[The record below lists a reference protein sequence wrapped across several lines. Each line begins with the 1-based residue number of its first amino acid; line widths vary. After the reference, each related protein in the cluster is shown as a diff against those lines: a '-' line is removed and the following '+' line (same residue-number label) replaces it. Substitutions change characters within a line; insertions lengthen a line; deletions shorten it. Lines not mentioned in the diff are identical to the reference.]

1 MKNPKNQQGKYAYL
15 EQLTTE
21 ELDELLRL
29 EFNADEEDADPEL
42 VLAIMEVIAK
52 REPEDIPP
60 TDPEE
65 TWKTFQARNLT
76 KPSEQTTEDT
86 HTKQEETIVE
96 YQPSHRRKRWFAS
109 VVAAACAVFVFC
121 APVAHGSTVLETM
134 VNWKQSTFSL
144 PGNQES
150 GTSAV
155 LKNPDYLKVVD
166 AVKEQVENPLLP
178 NWYPDGTT
186 VDFVEDCSVDGS
198 LDYCVSFFK
207 DTESF
212 SFFITTYSE
221 NDSAK
226 NIYEKDAGSGAVKYM
241 ANGTP
246 YYVMKNLERNVVIWQ
261 GDKEEYCLSGYLT
274 DQEIERMMESI
285 STGGNET

>member
-60 TDPEE
+60 IDPEE

-86 HTKQEETIVE
+86 NTKQEETIVE
-96 YQPSHRRKRWFAS
+96 YQPPHRRKRWFAS

-121 APVAHGSTVLETM
+121 APVAHGSTILETM
-134 VNWKQSTFSL
+134 TNWKQSTFSL
-144 PGNQES
+144 PNQQET
-150 GTSAV
+150 GTVAV
-155 LKNPDYLKVVD
+155 LTNPDYLKVVEV
-166 AVKEQVENPLLP
+166 VKAYTDTPLLP

-186 VDFVEDCSVDGS
+186 VDYVEDNS
-198 LDYCVSFFK
+198 LNGIVDYCISFTK
-207 DTESF
+207 GEQ
-212 SFFITTYSE
+212 TYSLFIFMCGE
-221 NDSAK
+221 NDTMKST
-226 NIYEKDAGSGAVKYM
+226 YEKDTNSGSVRYTS
-241 ANGTP
+241 NGMP
-246 YYVMKNLERNVVIWQ
+246 YYTVKNLERNVVIWQ
-261 GDKEEYCLSGYLT
+261 GKMSEYCISGYLSEE
-274 DQEIERMMESI
+274 EIEQMMDSI
-285 STGGNET
+285 DLGGN